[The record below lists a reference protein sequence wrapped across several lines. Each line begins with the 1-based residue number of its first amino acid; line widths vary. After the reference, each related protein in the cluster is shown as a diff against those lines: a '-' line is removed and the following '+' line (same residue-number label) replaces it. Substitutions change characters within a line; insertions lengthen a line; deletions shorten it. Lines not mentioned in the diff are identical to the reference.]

1 MKIWRLFILTFLSVF
16 AFFVFSCSTNV
27 DSMLED
33 YNSIFIVADSDESVI
48 VDESIPKLGDPDFDE
63 TEMLEFEYFVYT
75 DGLISISGPYN
86 ASSYEWKIYDCDD
99 LERTPIDVK
108 THNGSTLS
116 TQSLIIYIPAAEL
129 QEGTYKISLTVTDN
143 KGKKYR
149 DSCGLIIYNH
159 FDY

>member
-48 VDESIPKLGDPDFDE
+48 VDESIPDLGDPDFDE
-63 TEMLEFEYFVYT
+63 TEMLEFEYFVYN

-86 ASSYEWKIYDCDD
+86 ASSYEWKIYACDD
-99 LERTPIDVK
+99 LERTPIDIK

-143 KGKKYR
+143 KGRKYR